1 MGVLHQITG
10 VLAQQMNVNMRK
22 VHIETNDGIFTAE
35 IQLEVHDVEDL
46 QAICLDLKKIP
57 EVQVVNRF

>member
-1 MGVLHQITG
+1 
-10 VLAQQMNVNMRK
+10 QMNVNMRK
-22 VHIETNDGIFTAE
+22 VHIEANDGIFTAE